1 MRYDHPAVP
10 RDTAAWYCPARTS
23 MLMKQQFDGA
33 SLAHEVAARIVET
46 TVWGTY
52 LWVVFSTGLATQYT

>member
-10 RDTAAWYCPARTS
+10 RDTAA
-23 MLMKQQFDGA
+23 LVKQRFDRA

-46 TVWGTY
+46 TVVGY
-52 LWVVFSTGLATQYT
+52 ISLEGAQRRHGYIPYVG